1 MTSHLRRILSQRG
14 RPLAGSR
21 VSLSRHLPPPAAP
34 VHRLLAALI
43 VVALFWI
50 APLVGVARATGL
62 LGQGVRFNLVHWEV
76 TRLAEAAATRGTGL
90 FVPRAASVTELER
103 YEGLIEAAE
112 ALRRNP
118 RSTAPVVQRYGQGR
132 TADELDAEAD
142 RLRPA
147 VEARVALAIQDEA
160 QREGLTISLP
170 LFNGVRFVWP
180 PVLTGLSVPP
190 HILIISP
197 RNRIELES
205 TTLLRQDL
213 SLARQEQIEADAERR
228 PNTSALVDQLGG
240 LGAYPP
246 IVDQRQPLRDLFQ
259 TAAHEWTHDYLAF
272 HPLGVRYAASGD
284 LTLINETVANIVGEE
299 LGQAAYARLGLPQE
313 PPAPPPS
320 RPTVDF
326 DKTMHAL
333 RLEVDALLA
342 RGEIAEAERRMDATA
357 AMLRAAG
364 YNIRKINQ
372 AYFAFYGSYGD
383 NPASSNPLGG
393 ELLELRRRSPSLA
406 AFVHA
411 VQNITRPDDVPR
423 LLAAARP

>member
-14 RPLAGSR
+14 RPLADR
-21 VSLSRHLPPPAAP
+21 RLSSSHSLPPPVAP
-34 VHRLLAALI
+34 VQRLLVVLV

-50 APLVGVARATGL
+50 APLAVIARATGL
-62 LGQGVRFNLVHWEV
+62 LGQGLRFNLVHWEV
-76 TRLAEAAATRGTGL
+76 TRLAEAAATRGADV
-90 FVPRAASVTELER
+90 FAPRTASVADLER

-112 ALRRNP
+112 TLRRDP
-118 RSTAPVVQRYGQGR
+118 HSTAPVVQRYGQGR

-147 VEARVALAIQDEA
+147 VEARVALAIQDEVK
-160 QREGLTISLP
+160 REGLTVSLP
-170 LFNGVRFVWP
+170 LFSGVRFVWP

-197 RNRIELES
+197 RNRIELEG

-213 SLARQEQIEADAERR
+213 SLAQQERIEADAERR

-246 IVDQRQPLRDLFQ
+246 IVDQRQSLRDLFQ

-284 LTLINETVANIVGEE
+284 MTLINETVANIVGEE
-299 LGQAAYARLGLPQE
+299 LGRVAYARLGLPQQ
-313 PPAPPPS
+313 PPAALAS
-320 RPTVDF
+320 RPAVDF

-342 RGEIAEAERRMDATA
+342 RGEITEAERRMEETA

-364 YNIRKINQ
+364 YNIRRINQ

-406 AFVHA
+406 AFVHV
-411 VQNITRPDDVPR
+411 VQNITRPDEVPR
-423 LLAAARP
+423 LLAAERS